1 MQYQKLSL
9 SASNSQKEI
18 TLLLDKK
25 DQAKGLFISFIGHK
39 KERFQLNTIIQHLV
53 AETQARV
60 IVKGVLYDQSSAIV
74 EGIIKIDSKAQQT
87 DSFLEQKILLIGE
100 KSWATAEPKLEI
112 KANQVK
118 ASHAATV
125 GRLDLSQVFYLQ
137 SRGLSYN
144 QAVEMLVAGF
154 LNPKL
159 S

>member
-1 MQYQKLSL
+1 MQYQKFNL
-9 SASNSQKEI
+9 SAANSQKEI

-25 DQAKGLFISFIGHK
+25 DQARGLFISFIGHK
-39 KERFQLNTIIQHLV
+39 KEHFQLNTIIQHLV
-53 AETQARV
+53 ADTQARV
-60 IVKGVLYDQSSAIV
+60 VVRGVLYEQSSATV
-74 EGIIKIDSKAQQT
+74 EGIIKIDPEAQQT

-125 GRLDLSQVFYLQ
+125 GRLDLLQIFYLQ

-144 QAVEMLVAGF
+144 QAIETLVAGF